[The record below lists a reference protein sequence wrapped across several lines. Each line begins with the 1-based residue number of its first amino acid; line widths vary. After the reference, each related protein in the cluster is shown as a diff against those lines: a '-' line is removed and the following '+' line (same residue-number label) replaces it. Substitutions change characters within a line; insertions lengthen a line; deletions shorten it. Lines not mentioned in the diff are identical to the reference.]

1 MIWHIKI
8 LHNLTS
14 HDSIWHNVMILVS
27 IQQHN
32 MIWHIKILHN
42 AQVSQ
47 SLEQKSDSFTD
58 KSFRAHTRRTMHTT
72 IGEGDE
78 TRPHICHIYHRLYLW
93 RKFCHV
99 EKFQISVKNLNNL
112 WSFIEIYAV
121 FVLNF
126 CGEKS
131 LWRKND
137 KYKVCTLLPPAWLRL
152 NSILAAKNSCCSLPG
167 SETCSPYQQ
176 WEDTFNLIL
185 FLLVFSK
192 ACSQLMSVFVSS
204 PQQSYCTQTK
214 RYESQETGR
223 TLSGFWNRRQSS
235 WATNYCIG
243 R

>member
-1 MIWHIKI
+1 MPLRFR
-8 LHNLTS
+8 LHGFLHAQSFYFWRN
-14 HDSIWHNVMILVS
+14 DVIFEWQDGPFQI
-27 IQQHN
+27 IQQCP
-32 MIWHIKILHN
+32 
-42 AQVSQ
+42 
-47 SLEQKSDSFTD
+47 SDVF
-58 KSFRAHTRRTMHTT
+58 F
-72 IGEGDE
+72 GNE
-78 TRPHICHIYHRLYLW
+78 TRILSDTSRAHICHGYHRLCPW
-93 RKFCHV
+93 RKIWYV

-176 WEDTFNLIL
+176 WENTFNLIL

-204 PQQSYCTQTK
+204 PQQSYCTQAK